1 MECRCVF
8 GSRLFREGV
17 PVGSLRRY
25 RPHGFRLRAGG
36 GSGRAFAGRGFMPAG
51 GAVAG
56 LGFRL
61 CGVADGVCGLRVAKR
76 SSRRGCPG
84 CTKVCEAA
92 ADCAGLIRRFGAAA
106 SAVCPFEAACF
117 PRCGLSFAV
126 RCKAENGAKSA
137 AVRPA
142 ARGGRSD
149 DTAEAMLRKRRRH
162 ERLPR
167 SSRVERGRRRALS
180 RRHASRGAGC
190 LLRSGARRKTVLNP
204 RRCGPLQGGG
214 PTIRPKRCCG
224 SDEGMN
230 GCPGRGGVVPAAR
243 RCAKLRR
250 IARV

>member
-61 CGVADGVCGLRVAKR
+61 RGVADGVCGLRVAKR
-76 SSRRGCPG
+76 SSRRSCPG
-84 CTKVCEAA
+84 CTKVREAA

-142 ARGGRSD
+142 ARGRSD

-162 ERLPR
+162 ERLFR
-167 SSRVERGRRRALS
+167 S
-180 RRHASRGAGC
+180 RRSCPGCTKVREAAADCAGLIRRFGAAASAVC
-190 LLRSGARRKTVLNP
+190 PFEAACFP
-204 RRCGPLQGGG
+204 RCGLSFAV
-214 PTIRPKRCCG
+214 RCKA
-224 SDEGMN
+224 EN
-230 GCPGRGGVVPAAR
+230 GAKSAAGHPDLR
-243 RCAKLRR
+243 NRANNEKYKNRR
-250 IARV
+250 I